1 MRFLYTSD
9 IHANRTHLFS
19 MLEAAERERVDSL
32 VIGGDLVPHGLPG
45 MQGSGV
51 LQAQAAYLK
60 DVLIPALADF
70 RHNKDVQVYLDLA
83 NDDFICNRSI
93 LETHAADDI
102 GFFKLLHMQKHR
114 FTDSVDILGYMA
126 VPPTPFGIKDWE
138 KPDSKE
144 HPYAQG
150 NRISRRG
157 YVSASGKL
165 EAILLDLDS
174 ADTIESDLDRISAM
188 VTGPFILVAHSP
200 PYDTPLDTLYS
211 GGHVGSISIRRF
223 VERWSRSG
231 ELLGSFHGHIHESP
245 TRSGSTSTFLG
256 NAICVNPGQ
265 GSGPGAAFQYVI
277 CELSEARQGPSLVI
291 DPDRA
296 RHSHARRPS

>member
-45 MQGSGV
+45 MQGSGI

-60 DVLIPALADF
+60 DVLIPAIRDF
-70 RHNKDVQVYLDLA
+70 RRKKDARVYLDLA
-83 NDDFICNRSI
+83 NDDFICSRSI
-93 LETHAADDI
+93 LEGHAADDD
-102 GFFKLLHMQKHR
+102 GLFHLLHMQKHG

-126 VPPTPFGIKDWE
+126 VPPTPFGVKDWE

-144 HPYAQG
+144 HPYAPG
-150 NRISRRG
+150 NRITRRG
-157 YVSASGKL
+157 YVSASGRL
-165 EAILLDLDS
+165 EGILLDLDS
-174 ADTIESDLDRISAM
+174 EDTIENDLDRLSETI
-188 VTGPFILVAHSP
+188 TGPFIFVAHSP
-200 PYDTPLDTLYS
+200 PHDTPLDVLYS

-223 VERWSRSG
+223 VEKWSRSG

-245 TRSGSTSTFLG
+245 ARSGSTSTFLE

-265 GSGPGAAFQYVI
+265 GSGPGAAFHYVI
-277 CELSEARQGPSLVI
+277 CELTEAREGPSLVI
-291 DPDRA
+291 DPDRT
-296 RHSHARRPS
+296 RRS